1 MMFFLGDLD
10 KSMLSLW
17 NSGGRIADV
26 SATNIPNGEEQW
38 DTCRPQFLVLYF
50 CDHLFLTKFVPFDL
64 FQEEPVKADSDEDM
78 INVNGE
84 LSFTGGVMVRP
95 TSGSMISNEPS
106 DIMREGDLGLGAVGG
121 AQA

>member
-1 MMFFLGDLD
+1 MGYFQATVFSTLFLT
-10 KSMLSLW
+10 
-17 NSGGRIADV
+17 IV
-26 SATNIPNGEEQW
+26 
-38 DTCRPQFLVLYF
+38 
-50 CDHLFLTKFVPFDL
+50 FLTKFVPFDL

-106 DIMREGDLGLGAVGG
+106 DIMREGDLGLGAVGSYG
-121 AQA
+121 GRRPSQNVYLV

>member
-1 MMFFLGDLD
+1 MGYLQATVFSTLFLT
-10 KSMLSLW
+10 
-17 NSGGRIADV
+17 IV
-26 SATNIPNGEEQW
+26 
-38 DTCRPQFLVLYF
+38 
-50 CDHLFLTKFVPFDL
+50 FLTKFVLFDL

-95 TSGSMISNEPS
+95 ASGSMISNEPS

>member
-1 MMFFLGDLD
+1 MSLSQTSLMGRSNGILAGHSFTLFLT
-10 KSMLSLW
+10 
-17 NSGGRIADV
+17 IV
-26 SATNIPNGEEQW
+26 
-38 DTCRPQFLVLYF
+38 
-50 CDHLFLTKFVPFDL
+50 FLTKFVLFDL